1 MLAAEEKRL
10 IDSYLAWLRE
20 GYSAEQVGATTRLT
34 TPFLDPHSDELQIY
48 VQPVEGGGLVLSD
61 DGYTLDDLKD
71 SGFEPNTD
79 KRSAHVAQIVNGFG
93 VKLEEG
99 VLTVSATPQNFPQK
113 KHNLL
118 QAMLAV
124 HDLSVMG
131 QAQVLQFFKEDVA
144 AFLDL
149 REVAY
154 FRGFKLA
161 GRSGFDHLFD
171 FGFPKRA
178 GRPEVVMQAING
190 LSRDLATSTAFAVN
204 DVRLQ
209 RGRDEVRAF
218 AMINDRD
225 GRPADDHLDALRIY
239 DIKPFFWAERESLVS
254 ELTKN

>member
-20 GYSAEQVGATTRLT
+20 GYSAEQLGQATRIT

-48 VQPVEGGGLVLSD
+48 VEPTEGGGLVLSD

-79 KRSAHVAQIVNGFG
+79 KRIAHVAQIVNGFG
-93 VKLEEG
+93 VKLENG
-99 VLTVSATPQNFPQK
+99 VLAVSATSQSFPQK

-144 AFLDL
+144 AFLDDSD
-149 REVAY
+149 VAY

-171 FGFPKRA
+171 FAFARRG
-178 GRPEVVMQAING
+178 GRPEIIMQAINA

-218 AMINDRD
+218 AVINDRD
-225 GRPADDHLDALRIY
+225 GRPADDHLDALRVY
-239 DIKPFFWAERESLVS
+239 EIKPFFWSERQSLVM
-254 ELTKN
+254 ELTRN